1 MIIKYV
7 QISLFRSLPRTAIA
21 FTQGQH
27 FVKSQSRYQDSIFV
41 EGAERFFNVF
51 DEISPLYHFHEMSKF
66 RNCFDHC
73 WGDYDSY
80 LSCSLVSHLLIMIF
94 IFDYKILI
102 IYID

>member
-51 DEISPLYHFHEMSKF
+51 DEISPLYTIFTRC
-66 RNCFDHC
+66 RN
-73 WGDYDSY
+73 SAI
-80 LSCSLVSHLLIMIF
+80 VSIIVGEIMILIYHAVSCL
-94 IFDYKILI
+94 IF
-102 IYID
+102 

>member
-7 QISLFRSLPRTAIA
+7 QISLFSSLPRTAIA

-51 DEISPLYHFHEMSKF
+51 DEISPISRDVEIPQLF
-66 RNCFDHC
+66 RA
-73 WGDYDSY
+73 
-80 LSCSLVSHLLIMIF
+80 LLGR
-94 IFDYKILI
+94 L
-102 IYID
+102 